1 MKHGY
6 PILLGLLFGLLA
18 GSLPAQALWP
28 DTRAGLPLEDVR
40 KLFPEAHEADPAAE
54 LPAGR
59 GTELLELDQTVIA
72 GHRFTVKF
80 FFKHEQLV
88 AVALTETGEILMKDF
103 EMFRDL
109 LRRKYGLEY
118 STTSSESIEL
128 TWKAVQTVI
137 RLKWKPLRPGNATL
151 SITYEAPIPKETDR
165 L

>member
-1 MKHGY
+1 MKRPY
-6 PILLGLLFGLLA
+6 RLLGCLLGGLLA
-18 GSLPAQALWP
+18 ATLHAQALWP
-28 DTRAGLPLEDVR
+28 GTAAGMSLEEVR

-59 GTELLELDQTVIA
+59 GTELLDLDQTVIA
-72 GHRFTVKF
+72 GHRFTVRF
-80 FFKHEQLV
+80 FFKNELLV
-88 AVALTETGEILMKDF
+88 AVALVETGEILMKDF

-137 RLKWKPLRPGNATL
+137 QLKWQPLRPGSATL

>member
-1 MKHGY
+1 VKRCHRL
-6 PILLGLLFGLLA
+6 ILGLLGCLLA
-18 GSLPAQALWP
+18 GALHAQALWP
-28 DTRAGLPLEDVR
+28 GTTAGMSLEEVR

-80 FFKHEQLV
+80 FFKHELLV
-88 AVALTETGEILMKDF
+88 GVALAETGEIVMKDF

-137 RLKWKPLRPGNATL
+137 LLKWKPLRPGNATI